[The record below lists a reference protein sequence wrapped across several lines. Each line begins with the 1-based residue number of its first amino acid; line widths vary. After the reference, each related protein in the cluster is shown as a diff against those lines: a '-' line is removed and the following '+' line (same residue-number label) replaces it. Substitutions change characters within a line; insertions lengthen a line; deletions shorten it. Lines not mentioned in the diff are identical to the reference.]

1 MQTGHPVMMV
11 EIIIV
16 AVTTGQALVI
26 FVAKSD
32 VLNMFFRACMMVSRN
47 NEMIKLIASYFL

>member
-1 MQTGHPVMMV
+1 MKTGHPVMMV

-16 AVTTGQALVI
+16 VETTGQALLI
-26 FVAKSD
+26 FVVKSD
-32 VLNMFFRACMMVSRN
+32 KLNMFFSACMMASRN